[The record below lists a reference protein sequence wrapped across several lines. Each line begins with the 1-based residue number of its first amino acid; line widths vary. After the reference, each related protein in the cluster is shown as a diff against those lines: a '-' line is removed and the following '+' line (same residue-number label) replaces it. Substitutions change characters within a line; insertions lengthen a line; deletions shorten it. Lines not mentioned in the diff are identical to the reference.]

1 MITNQNGTRILVV
14 DDVVKNI
21 QVIGKILRDKG
32 FLVSV
37 AQSGAQA
44 LEIVRNY
51 LPDLVLLDILMPG
64 MDGFETCRELKKKIK
79 FKTIPIIFLSALA
92 ETTDKLRGF
101 KAGAV
106 DYVTKPIASE
116 ELLARIKFHLEV
128 KSLRENLEDQV
139 KIRTQELSRINQSLR
154 RQEED
159 YRSVMKA
166 VPDPII
172 VYDLKGHC
180 VYINPAFTRMF
191 GWTRDDLLGKRPDFV
206 VETEWKKTK
215 DAIEKTYELGVLSD
229 FQTRRYT
236 REGNILDVSISGA
249 SYKNSQ
255 GEDIGIVVN
264 LRDITEWKKTQEM
277 MIQNEKMMSLG
288 GLAAGM
294 AHEIKNPLG
303 AIVQNSQVLKN
314 RLFGRMPANLSVAKE
329 CDLSFDRM
337 ETYLNKRKIGN
348 MLESFWEAGVRINT
362 IIDNMLSFSR
372 KSESNP
378 IPCNFSV
385 LMDKTIVLASQD
397 YDLKK
402 NYDFR
407 QIRIEREY
415 DPDLPDVPCEESKI
429 QQVFFNILKNG
440 SEAMHENME
449 NEPCFILR
457 TRQEKQMVCMEITD
471 NGPGMDSKIQK
482 KIFEPFYTTKGTSA
496 GTGLGLSV
504 SFFII
509 QKGHKGTLEVA
520 SVPGQGT
527 TFTICLPLNPSA

>member
-1 MITNQNGTRILVV
+1 MTVNQNGNTRILVV

-32 FLVSV
+32 FLISV

-44 LEIVRNY
+44 LEIVQTH
-51 LPDLVLLDILMPG
+51 LPDLVLLDILMPE
-64 MDGFETCRELKKKIK
+64 MDGFETCRKLKNKIG
-79 FKTIPIIFLSALA
+79 FQTIPIIFISALA

-116 ELLARIKFHLEV
+116 ELLARINFHLEV
-128 KSLRENLEDQV
+128 KSLQENLEDQV
-139 KIRTQELSRINQSLR
+139 EIRTQELLRINQVLR
-154 RQEED
+154 KQEED

-180 VYINPAFTRMF
+180 VYINPAFTRVF
-191 GWTRDDLLGKRPDFV
+191 GWTWEDLLGKRPGFV
-206 VETEWKKTK
+206 VETERKKTK
-215 DAIEKTYELGVLSD
+215 DAIEITYAQGFFSD
-229 FQTRRYT
+229 FHTQRHTRNG
-236 REGNILDVSISGA
+236 EILDVSVSSA
-249 SYKNSQ
+249 SYKNTQ
-255 GEDIGIVVN
+255 GENMGIVAN
-264 LRDITEWKKTQEM
+264 LRDITEWKKTQVL

-294 AHEIKNPLG
+294 AHEIKNPLS
-303 AIVQNSQVLKN
+303 AIIQNSQLLKN
-314 RLFGRMPANLSVAKE
+314 RLFERIPANLKVAKE
-329 CDLSFDRM
+329 CDLSLDRM

-348 MLESFWEAGVRINT
+348 MLESFWEAGIRINT

-372 KSESNP
+372 KSESKP
-378 IPCNFSV
+378 IPCNLSV
-385 LMDKTIVLASQD
+385 LMDKTIALASHD

-407 QIRIEREY
+407 QICIEREY

-440 SEAMHENME
+440 SEAMHESME
-449 NEPCFILR
+449 KSPCFVIR
-457 TRQEKQMVCMEITD
+457 TRQRQQMVCMEITD
-471 NGPGMDSKIQK
+471 NGPGMDAKTQK
-482 KIFEPFYTTKGTSA
+482 KIFEPFYTTKGSCS

-509 QKGHKGTLEVA
+509 QKGHNGTLEV
-520 SVPGQGT
+520 SSIPGKGS
-527 TFTICLPLNPSA
+527 TFTICLPLNP